1 MKQEDW
7 QKPEDTKLTALQRV
21 ILHNEWLKKQKEDVR
36 NKILEKKP
44 VIEQEHIPGG
54 FDD

>member
-36 NKILEKKP
+36 KIILDKK
-44 VIEQEHIPGG
+44 IKEQEHIPGG